1 MITNTGK
8 EILAK
13 YLMGVA
19 PAYASYLAIGC
30 GPKPRLN
37 INSITN
43 ASTSGLSTT
52 VTCTSTTG
60 LWVGAS
66 VYHVTAGTGAIPST
80 AVVASIIS
88 STQFTLS
95 IAPTVA
101 LSGATVIIEIDK
113 DKQSLDFEMFRLPIS
128 SRGYVNDGTY
138 DKIVF
143 TAELPTEER
152 YEISE
157 IGLYSAGSN
166 PSAGLYDSKTL
177 YAFTDAENWQ
187 LNDSSTSTLSSP
199 VSITSSIIDGSNVI
213 TSTASA
219 IQTLSN
225 NTGFLNATRAARYER
240 CRYFNNVIMLRGN
253 NSYLSNTAGIFG
265 IGTNSKFLQLTGQ
278 SVDFTRN
285 STSDLIK
292 VAFSIVNVYGSIA
305 TNPDSVRV
313 LIEFSSSDGTQYA
326 RMNAETT
333 ATANSFSTNRYMVVS
348 KRLDALTYSGTFSWN
363 SVSVIKIYVSAI
375 NNYTITTKAFSAPY
389 VTLTTSAT
397 HNLQAGDIV
406 KISGLGTGYDG
417 QFTIY
422 DTPASNT
429 FRYAYT
435 TTPGTGA
442 TGLTQAIEAASSKY
456 FVALDAI
463 RFDNIGTINPLY
475 GMTGYTIVQDL
486 TTTGATAAQTIIKSS
501 NSNNY
506 IEYRLIVDVT

>member
-13 YLMGVA
+13 YLMGIA
-19 PAYASYLAIGC
+19 PAYASYIAVGC

-37 INSITN
+37 INVL
-43 ASTSGLSTT
+43 TSCSSSGTT
-52 VTCTSTTG
+52 VTTTTTTG

-66 VYHVTAGTGAIPST
+66 VYHVTAGTGSIPET
-80 AVVASIIS
+80 AVVTSIIS

-113 DKQSLDFEMFRLPIS
+113 EKKSLDFEMFRIPIS

-166 PSAGLYDSKTL
+166 PSAGSYDSKTL

-187 LNDSSTSTLSSP
+187 LNDSGSSTLTSP

-213 TSTASA
+213 TSTANA

-225 NTGFLNATRAARYER
+225 NTGFLDTTRAARYER

-253 NSYLSNTAGIFG
+253 NSYLSNAGG
-265 IGTNSKFLQLTGQ
+265 VLSVGTTPKFLQLTGQ
-278 SVDFTRN
+278 TIDFTRN

-292 VAFSIVNVYGSIA
+292 IAFSIVNVYGAAS
-305 TNPDSVRV
+305 TYPDKVRV
-313 LIEFSSSDGTQYA
+313 LIEFASSDGLQYA
-326 RMNAETT
+326 RMNAESTHT
-333 ATANSFSTNRYMVVS
+333 ESNFSTNRYMVVS
-348 KRLDALTYSGTFSWN
+348 KRLDALTYSTTFSWN
-363 SVSVIKIYVSAI
+363 AVSVVKIYVSAI
-375 NNYTITTKAFSAPY
+375 NNYTITTKAYSSPY
-389 VTLTTSAT
+389 VTLTTSST

-417 QFTIY
+417 QFTVY

-429 FRYAYT
+429 FRYTPT
-435 TTPGTGA
+435 TTPGSGS

-463 RFDNIGTINPLY
+463 RFDNVGTINPLY
-475 GMTGYTIVQDL
+475 GMTGYSIVQDI
-486 TTTGATAAQTIIKSS
+486 TNTPAQTIVKSS